1 MRRGT
6 IVWVIWVWVVVLV
19 AVIGAVAVVVA
30 GRDSAMGEVY
40 DDRPDATLPTGRPLT
55 AADLEALR
63 FSTAVRGYRMDEVD
77 ALLSRMQADLRA
89 QERTQSAAADHAVPA
104 DPDGPFSERTEGSP
118 SSALKHETS
127 GQPSSSGTSG
137 GGATAAP
144 PSSA

>member
-1 MRRGT
+1 M
-6 IVWVIWVWVVVLV
+6 ILVV
-19 AVIGAVAVVVA
+19 AIGAIAVVVA

-55 AADLEALR
+55 AADVEALR

-77 ALLSRMQADLRA
+77 ALLSRLQADLRA
-89 QERTQSAAADHAVPA
+89 RESTESAAADQAVSAEP
-104 DPDGPFSERTEGSP
+104 DPPLSERTDGSP
-118 SSALKHETS
+118 SSASRHETS
-127 GQPSSSGTSG
+127 DQPSSSGPSG

>member
-19 AVIGAVAVVVA
+19 VIIGGIAVLVA
-30 GRDSAMGEVY
+30 GRESAMGEVY

-55 AADLEALR
+55 AADVQALR
-63 FSTAVRGYRMDEVD
+63 LSTAVRGYRMDEVD
-77 ALLSRMQADLRA
+77 ALLSRIQADLRA
-89 QERTQSAAADHAVPA
+89 RESMESTAADHAVSAQP
-104 DPDGPFSERTEGSP
+104 DPSLPERIDGSP
-118 SSALKHETS
+118 SPALRHETS
-127 GQPSSSGTSG
+127 DQPSSSGTSG